1 MEIYFTTMYTS
12 LPGETVF
19 VTLYQKKEEFL
30 LSFPLDY
37 QDENKWQGSIFLDPK
52 TTQKKIRYQIS
63 VSNELSP
70 DNSIVLY
77 SENISLKKIK

>member
-37 QDENKWQGSIFLDPK
+37 QDENKWQGSIFLNPK
-52 TTQKKIRYQIS
+52 TTQKK
-63 VSNELSP
+63 
-70 DNSIVLY
+70 
-77 SENISLKKIK
+77 